1 MYLKSIEM
9 HGFKSFSDKTKLE
22 IEPGLTA
29 IVGPNGCGKSNIADA
44 FRWVLGEQ
52 SAKALRGSKM
62 EDCIFN
68 GTDERKPLGM
78 AEVSVTFADCET
90 TLGVD
95 YNEVTVTRRVFR
107 SGEGQ
112 YLLNKTPCRLKD
124 IHRLF
129 MGTGIGTTSYSM
141 LEQGRID
148 QVLSQK
154 PEDRRSVFE
163 EASGITKFKTD
174 KKEALRKLEYT
185 DANLLRI
192 ADVIREVKRQ
202 IGSLQRQAGKARR
215 YQELRNELRRLDI
228 YLTQNR
234 LKSAEEAILIL
245 EQRIAEI
252 SNQLTEAHAALEST
266 EQETS
271 GLRQALLQIEREIAG
286 VLEAGVQAENRLN
299 HARELI
305 QVNHQ
310 RIDEYR
316 LLADRDAKEIET
328 HRQLVVEKH
337 AGLEEIAHLLNTAK
351 EDAQQAEATLQAAVK
366 TLAEY
371 QAQIESARAEIQQ
384 GRTDTINYE
393 GELGR
398 LQNELASM
406 DARDRENMIGRERL
420 TAEKSQL
427 AEVMADFDQRQT
439 EMELSLSMAHT
450 DVNATE
456 AGFQELEQQ
465 RQTTTHRL
473 RELQLKL
480 TDIQSLMAARQAQ
493 VEILKNQDSQQED
506 FSSGAR
512 WILDAENPLATDRAK
527 ITGTLVSFIDIN
539 EKYALALE
547 AALRPWLDAI
557 VVESPQD
564 ALDILAQLASQQ
576 AGAIRLV
583 SAAADTAPTKP
594 DTDML
599 ISKINC
605 PAPVRPVLEKLIGHV
620 RLVEKPTDI
629 PMPPPAGSAY
639 VTPAGLFL
647 TGDGAAELWMREA
660 QASTPLSRKLLLDE
674 ARTNLVALQQSRE
687 EHLAQSAAA
696 QEALVEIERKITAAR
711 QQLDTTR
718 HAMAQKQGEQ
728 QMATRQANE
737 ARKRLETVTWELE
750 ALTTGGLAGDTQK
763 IEISRK
769 IGDTTQQRDQLL
781 RRIQEQTA
789 QLQIAEQEH
798 AARQTDAADCRI
810 QSSQIQQRLETLSHQ
825 QRSEQQR
832 IAELEQS
839 IAGRTQ
845 ALQSYEGYMQ
855 RLKDA
860 IATTQ
865 DQLASL
871 ETAVQNTQDKA
882 NMLRR
887 QRDQHAE
894 VLQARD
900 AALTQ
905 KRQELETTR
914 NAKSDLEIRISEAR
928 LRRQTQVD
936 RVTSEYHLSIEQ
948 VMAEPSP
955 EWETPEAPT
964 LEMAE
969 TSLAEIRAKIEAMG
983 PVNLVAI
990 DEYKEL
996 EERFSFLT
1004 TQEKDLV
1011 NAKEQ
1016 LLDMIR
1022 TINKTT
1028 SEMFQTT
1035 FTQININFQT
1045 MFTRLFNGGSA
1056 RLELSEGEDVLECG
1070 IEIIARPPG
1079 KRLQNVSL
1087 LSGGERTLTAVA
1099 LLFAIYMI
1107 KPSPFCLLDELDAPL
1122 DESNIGRFVNVLQD
1136 FLKQSQFVV
1145 ISHNR
1150 KTIAAANILYGVTMP
1165 EKGVSKI
1172 VSMKFT
1178 HQPESQTA
1186 TENPPPKTSF
1196 TPDIETPTQE
1206 NA

>member
-1 MYLKSIEM
+1 MYLKSLEL

-44 FRWVLGEQ
+44 LRWVLGEQ

-124 IHRLF
+124 IQRLF

-148 QVLSQK
+148 QVLSQR

-215 YQELRNELRRLDI
+215 YQELRSELRRLDI

-234 LKSAEEAILIL
+234 LRSAEEAILIL

-252 SNQLTEAHAALEST
+252 SGQLAGAHAALETT

-271 GLRQALLQIEREIAG
+271 GLRQSLLQVEREIAG

-328 HRQLVVEKH
+328 HRQLVADKH
-337 AGLEEIAHLLNTAK
+337 AVLEEIARLLNSAGT
-351 EDAQQAEATLQAAVK
+351 EAQQAEATLQAAVAA
-366 TLAEY
+366 LSDY
-371 QAQIESARAEIQQ
+371 QARIEAARAEIQK
-384 GRTDTINYE
+384 GRTDTNNHE
-393 GELGR
+393 GELVR
-398 LQNELASM
+398 LQNGLAAM
-406 DARDRENMIGRERL
+406 EARDRENMIGRERL

-427 AEVMADFDQRQT
+427 SDVVASFDQRQT
-439 EMELSLSMAHT
+439 EMELSLSVAHT
-450 DVNATE
+450 DVSATE

-465 RQTTTHRL
+465 RQAATHRL
-473 RELQLKL
+473 RELQVKL
-480 TDIQSLMAARQAQ
+480 TDTQSLMAARQAQ

-506 FSSGAR
+506 FPSGAR
-512 WILDAENPLATDRAK
+512 WILDPKNPLATDRAK
-527 ITGTLVSFIDIN
+527 IAGTLVSFIDIN

-547 AALRPWLDAI
+547 AALRPWLDAV
-557 VVESPQD
+557 VVETPQD
-564 ALDILAQLASQQ
+564 ALDILAQLAAQH

-583 SAAADTAPTKP
+583 SAAAGSSPAPP
-594 DTDML
+594 DAGML

-605 PAPVRPVLEKLIGHV
+605 SAAVRPVLEKLIGHI
-620 RLVEKPTDI
+620 RLVESPADI
-629 PMPPPAGSAY
+629 PVPPPAGSAY
-639 VTPAGLFL
+639 VTPDGLFM
-647 TGDGAAELWMREA
+647 TGAGVAELWMREA

-687 EHLAQSAAA
+687 ELLAQSAST
-696 QEALVEIERKITAAR
+696 QDALAEIERKIAATR
-711 QQLDTTR
+711 HQLDTSR

-728 QMATRQANE
+728 QMAMRQATE

-750 ALTTGGLAGDTQK
+750 ALTSEGQAGDTQK
-763 IEISRK
+763 TEISIK
-769 IGDTTQQRDQLL
+769 IGEITRQRDQLL
-781 RRIQEQTA
+781 RQIQEQTA
-789 QLQIAEQEH
+789 RLQAAEQEY
-798 AARQTDAADCRI
+798 AARQTDAADRRI

-839 IAGRTQ
+839 IAGRAQ

-871 ETAVQNTQDKA
+871 ETAVQTTRDKA
-882 NMLRR
+882 GVLRQ

-900 AALTQ
+900 AALAQ

-928 LRRQTQVD
+928 LRRQTQID
-936 RVTSEYHLSIEQ
+936 RVTSEYHLAIEQ
-948 VMAEPSP
+948 VMAEPVP
-955 EWETPEAPT
+955 AWETEEAPT

-969 TSLAEIRAKIEAMG
+969 ASLAEIRAKIEAMG

-1016 LLDMIR
+1016 LLEMIR

-1035 FTQININFQT
+1035 FNQVNINFQA
-1045 MFTRLFNGGSA
+1045 MFARLFNGGSA

-1122 DESNIGRFVNVLQD
+1122 DESNIGRFVDVLQD

-1165 EKGVSKI
+1165 EKGISKI

-1178 HQPESQTA
+1178 HQPGAQAA
-1186 TENPPPKTSF
+1186 TENPPAEP
-1196 TPDIETPTQE
+1196 TPPPEAETPPQE